1 MLPTQSL
8 LWLLMTQGN
17 ASVSQAGA
25 KNHCIEE
32 LLWWGNETVLV
43 TAKLNTMTAATH
55 AFHVLGSSG
64 TKQRTLIG
72 SGRHAVQFKSTI
84 TVILTNSNSSH

>member
-1 MLPTQSL
+1 
-8 LWLLMTQGN
+8 
-17 ASVSQAGA
+17 
-25 KNHCIEE
+25 
-32 LLWWGNETVLV
+32 VLV